1 MNQERRRAMRGEKV
15 VLVLGATLLVG
26 LLVMFVGC
34 GSDDKSTNSA
44 DYDDPEF
51 LVVQQEIGHFI
62 DSTLEYFTN
71 GLGNIYGI
79 ATDTTVDPVQYGS
92 RPPEY
97 DSTKDT
103 AVATYAEGWHVV
115 YFSIHRDTYNKIV
128 RDSIQ
133 FIKDGQPQQSSAGLE
148 SLYYKHFWTH
158 EVTDTTVTHRSY
170 TGNADYA
177 FVGLDTTQVT
187 ITGTNEWQVHSK
199 YASTDSTVWRDINV
213 DATLTDMKVN
223 KTGSGW
229 VQGCPSAGSISASIE
244 MVYKKDSAAPD
255 TTDWTVSL
263 TFNNGS
269 MFSTVTIGSA
279 PPWTYSTQLCTPPY

>member
-1 MNQERRRAMRGEKV
+1 MRWEKV
-15 VLVLGATLLVG
+15 ILVLGVTLLAG
-26 LLVMFVGC
+26 LLVMFAGC

-44 DYDDPEF
+44 DYSDPEF
-51 LVVQQEIGHFI
+51 LVVQQEIDYFI
-62 DSTLEYFTN
+62 DSTLEFFTN
-71 GLGNIYGI
+71 GLDNIYGL
-79 ATDTTVDPVQYGS
+79 ATDTMVDPVLYGS

-97 DSTKDT
+97 DFNRDT
-103 AVATYAEGWHVV
+103 AIATYADGWHVV
-115 YFSIHRDTYNKIV
+115 YFSIHRDTYDKIV

-148 SLYYKHFWTH
+148 SLNYKHFWSY

-177 FVGLDTTQVT
+177 FVGLDTAQAT
-187 ITGTNEWQVHSK
+187 ITGTNELQVHCK
-199 YASTDSTVWRDINV
+199 YASIDSTVWRDIDI

-229 VQGCPSAGSISASIE
+229 VQNCPSAGAISASIE

-255 TTDWTVSL
+255 TTNWTVNL

-279 PPWTYSTQLCTPPY
+279 LPWTYSTQLCTLPY

>member
-1 MNQERRRAMRGEKV
+1 MRWEKV
-15 VLVLGATLLVG
+15 VLVLGVTLLAG

-34 GSDDKSTNSA
+34 GSDDKSTNSG
-44 DYDDPEF
+44 DFNDPEF
-51 LVVQQEIGHFI
+51 LVVQQEIYSFV
-62 DSTLEYFTN
+62 DSTFEFFTN
-71 GLGNIYGI
+71 GLGNIYGL
-79 ATDTTVDPVQYGS
+79 ATDTMVDPVQYGS

-97 DSTKDT
+97 DSTKGDI
-103 AVATYAEGWHVV
+103 AIATYADGWHVV
-115 YFSIHRDTYNKIV
+115 YFSIHRDTYDKII

-148 SLYYKHFWTH
+148 SLKYKHFWSY

-177 FVGLDTTQVT
+177 FVGLDAAQVT
-187 ITGTNEWQVHSK
+187 ITGTNELQIHSK
-199 YASTDSTVWRDINV
+199 YASADSTVWRDINV

-229 VQGCPSAGSISASIE
+229 IQSCPSSGSISASIE

-255 TTDWTVSL
+255 TTNWAVSL
-263 TFNNGS
+263 TFNNGN
-269 MFSTVTIGSA
+269 MFSTVTVSSA
-279 PPWTYSTQLCTPPY
+279 PPWMYSTQLCTPPY